1 MKKTLK
7 LTSLTLALLIAILAL
22 FSCSSGNVAS
32 LGTATVVVEKDG
44 EFSAY
49 EVNLL
54 TVSDHN
60 GGALAL
66 LEALE
71 KDGFS
76 YRATSGEYG
85 AYVTEIDGLSPAP
98 TCEYISI
105 YTSVESDFAVP
116 TEYMPTV
123 STVDYNGTALTYS
136 GVGISQMNIPSG
148 AIILFR
154 VEGF

>member
-7 LTSLTLALLIAILAL
+7 LTSLTLALLIAALAL
-22 FSCSSGNVAS
+22 FSCASGNVARV
-32 LGTATVVVEKDG
+32 GTATVVVEKNG
-44 EFSAY
+44 EFSKY

-54 TVSDHN
+54 TVSDHS

-66 LEALE
+66 LKELE

-76 YRATSGEYG
+76 YSVSAGGYG
-85 AYVTEIDGLSPAP
+85 AYLTSIDGMTPDPS
-98 TCEYISI
+98 CEYISV

-123 STVDYNGTALTYS
+123 STVDYEGTTLTYS
-136 GVGISQMNIPSG
+136 GVGISQMNVPSG
-148 AIILFR
+148 AVILFR

>member
-1 MKKTLK
+1 MKKTFK
-7 LTSLTLALLIAILAL
+7 LTFLTLALAIALIAL

-32 LGTATVVVEKDG
+32 TGTATVVVEKDG
-44 EFSAY
+44 EFNAY

-66 LEALE
+66 LEELK
-71 KDGFS
+71 KDGFA
-76 YRATSGEYG
+76 YEATSGEYG
-85 AYVTEIDGLSPAP
+85 AYLTSIDGMTPNP

-105 YTSVESDFAVP
+105 YTSVESDFSVP

-123 STVDYNGTALTYS
+123 STVDYNGVPLTYS
-136 GVGISQMNIPSG
+136 GVGISQMNIPNG
-148 AIILFR
+148 AIILVR